1 MCLQWTVSTLSR
13 LVASRLCHKPSGN
26 TKLSGWPAQQNLK
39 INVRRNLVMFF
50 FTLSSKHCV
59 PSRKLKCPSCREGVP
74 VEVMDRRGV
83 VRGAPSRGGKGER
96 GGGGA
101 LHPGPRQQ
109 TLEPHPTC
117 PPCPPSL
124 SKGQTLSQ
132 VARLLVMKV
141 TTPSQ
146 PSRMLLV
153 VERL

>member
-1 MCLQWTVSTLSR
+1 MSAVDSVHIVPARRFQTLPQAIRKHQTVRKANYTKSEDQYQTQ
-13 LVASRLCHKPSGN
+13 PS
-26 TKLSGWPAQQNLK
+26 
-39 INVRRNLVMFF
+39 
-50 FTLSSKHCV
+50 HV
-59 PSRKLKCPSCREGVP
+59 PFSRKLKCPSCREGVP

-109 TLEPHPTC
+109 TLEPPPTC
-117 PPCPPSL
+117 PPCPLSL

-146 PSRMLLV
+146 PARMLLV